1 MRCRVTDRQ
10 ADRLRV
16 PLQHRKRKINLTMIG
31 NWHGLWSAAGGRTD
45 MPAIRPP
52 NENDILALAQAL
64 ADAQVEYAVIGG
76 AAMALHGFA
85 RMTKDIDL
93 LLPVSPGN
101 NVRLLKALESMPATR
116 GAVAD
121 LRPEWMDKG
130 FSTALESEIYVDLL
144 YVAASTSFEELRQHI
159 QTIVYQG
166 VPVVTLDVD
175 GLLITKRTTR
185 ESDVPDRIRLE
196 RLRNAQRANAKKD

>member
-1 MRCRVTDRQ
+1 
-10 ADRLRV
+10 
-16 PLQHRKRKINLTMIG
+16 
-31 NWHGLWSAAGGRTD
+31 

-93 LLPVSPGN
+93 LLPVSPSN
-101 NVRLLKALESMPATR
+101 NVRLLQALESMPATR
-116 GAVAD
+116 GAVGD
-121 LRPEWMDKG
+121 LRSEWMDQG

-144 YVAASTSFEELRQHI
+144 YVAASASFEELSQHI
-159 QTIVYQG
+159 QTIMYQG

-196 RLRNAQRANAKKD
+196 RLRNAQRASAKKD

>member
-1 MRCRVTDRQ
+1 
-10 ADRLRV
+10 
-16 PLQHRKRKINLTMIG
+16 
-31 NWHGLWSAAGGRTD
+31 
-45 MPAIRPP
+45 MPAVRPP
-52 NENDILALAQAL
+52 NESDILALAQAL

-93 LLPVSPGN
+93 LLPVSPSN

-116 GAVAD
+116 GAVGD

-144 YVAASTSFEELRQHI
+144 YVAASTSFEDLRQHI

-196 RLRNAQRANAKKD
+196 RLRNAQRASAKKD